1 MSEDLVDKINIED
14 KVTTQNKKK
23 YNGKIVAFIIFA
35 ILAIIVVATFFVYT
49 QIITPKKRIENV
61 NSMITVL
68 SAKETL
74 TQIEVNELTE
84 LYNSLTEKEKN
95 NIDKAAYDKSIEL
108 RPIEKAAVSV
118 AHEIKDVMRS
128 SDSFKLLEDVKVKK
142 AKNLF
147 SYYVLIKYS
156 GQNGFGGTN
165 DQTSCLGV
173 SKSYSP
179 VSLELSYL
187 TGRTES
193 VLNSTETYVLYIQSK
208 EQEYIIDDERVMANI
223 DLEVQE

>member
-1 MSEDLVDKINIED
+1 MSENVTDKTNVEEN
-14 KVTTQNKKK
+14 VTTQNKKK
-23 YNGKIVAFIIFA
+23 SNCKIVALIIFVIVA
-35 ILAIIVVATFFVYT
+35 IAVVATFFVYT
-49 QIITPKKRIENV
+49 KIITPKKHIENV

-68 SAKETL
+68 SEKEVL
-74 TQIEVNELTE
+74 TQAEVNELTE

-95 NIDKAAYDKSIEL
+95 SIDKTAYDKSIEL

-118 AHEIKDVMRS
+118 AHEIKGVMRS
-128 SDSFKLLEDVKVKK
+128 SDSFKVLEDVKVKK
-142 AKNLF
+142 AEGLF
-147 SYYVLIKYS
+147 SYYVLIEYS

-165 DQTSCLGV
+165 DHMSCLGV
-173 SKSYSP
+173 SESYSP

-187 TGRTES
+187 TGRTEN
-193 VLNSTETYVLYIQSK
+193 VLKSTETYALYTKSK